1 MCVYVLCEIMSHT
14 FCQKFKFVVMSFLNN
29 DPVKMNKE
37 ITLAE
42 IGKNYFRFLNKKKT
56 NNTYISYLVL
66 IQNPLVR
73 DECILASYIYTAR
86 NLQV

>member
-1 MCVYVLCEIMSHT
+1 
-14 FCQKFKFVVMSFLNN
+14 MSFLNN

-42 IGKNYFRFLNKKKT
+42 IGKNYLDFLIKKRTWRKKT